1 MWQRVTPLD
10 EVSHKCTTILYR
22 RFKAKEVSQ
31 AKLAD
36 HLLRPK
42 DEPQAKDLTLLN
54 TLSLTQAWV
63 VFGLGA
69 LVVLFVGTKLTAVA
83 DQLADRTGL
92 GEAIAGGVL
101 LGAVTSLPGVVVS
114 VTAGLSNRPDLALGN
129 AIGGI
134 AVQTLFLAVADL
146 FYTRAN
152 LEHAAAS
159 LVNILQGGL
168 LIVLLGLIGV
178 GRFMPDVTILGAH
191 PVSWILILAYGYG
204 LHIVSQAKEH
214 PMWKPQDTDETR
226 HDVPEGEADQPSL
239 KALWIRFVP
248 MALALASV
256 GWILERVTGR
266 ITELSALEDSTAGL
280 LITST
285 CTSLPELVTSVAA
298 VRRGALTLAVGG
310 IIGGNTF
317 DTLFSTAADFAYQD
331 GSLYHAVSEEVVGWI
346 MLNVIMMA
354 VLVVGL
360 LRREKYGVARIG
372 LESAMIITCYLAG
385 VLTLAH

>member
-1 MWQRVTPLD
+1 MADQLLGSTD
-10 EVSHKCTTILYR
+10 EP
-22 RFKAKEVSQ
+22 KAKDI
-31 AKLAD
+31 K
-36 HLLRPK
+36 
-42 DEPQAKDLTLLN
+42 LLN
-54 TLSLTQAWV
+54 TLSLTQSWV
-63 VFGLGA
+63 IFGFGA
-69 LVVLFVGTKLTAVA
+69 LIILLVGTKLTAVA

-178 GRFMPDVTILGAH
+178 GRFMPEVTILGAH

-204 LHIVSQAKEH
+204 LHIVSQARAH
-214 PMWKPQDTDETR
+214 PMWQPQDTDETR
-226 HDVPEGEADQPSL
+226 PDEPHGDENQPSM
-239 KALWIRFVP
+239 KALWLRFVP
-248 MALALASV
+248 MALCLAGV
-256 GWILERVTGR
+256 GWVLERVMGR
-266 ITELSALEDSTAGL
+266 ITELSDLQESTAGL

-317 DTLFSTAADFAYQD
+317 DTLFSTAADFAYQE

-372 LESAMIITCYLAG
+372 LESAMMIACYVAG